1 MQRLEVSG
9 AVRALYGSLCVKGLI
24 TSFFFCRN
32 HAVRKIMW
40 KKYCRA
46 GQATGDNIIRRMR
59 FAFSITK
66 ATNTHSEY
74 VMHFF
79 FPPGTTIVARN
90 RLNVTSY
97 VQCLSCP
104 MLSLLLLWILCFEM
118 LSLYFIYV
126 SECRFSERLMKFM
139 PEVVFCWTD

>member
-79 FPPGTTIVARN
+79 SPPVQQLLHEIASMLRHTYSAC
-90 RLNVTSY
+90 L
-97 VQCLSCP
+97 VQC
-104 MLSLLLLWILCFEM
+104 
-118 LSLYFIYV
+118 
-126 SECRFSERLMKFM
+126 
-139 PEVVFCWTD
+139 